1 VEGEATTTRLL
12 EKLSYVSLIIAALV
26 VSGSAVYDRAIV
38 RSEGRAERLNETK
51 RLGLE
56 GVNWAA
62 YKETIVLTLNTG
74 CHWCSASAPFYREL
88 TAIKNAHPDLQLI
101 AVFPQSVDEANRYL
115 RAKDI
120 GIRTVLSRPS
130 EELFVSGTPTLFAV
144 GSDGLIK
151 ETWVG
156 YLDDNR
162 KNEALAKVASLLGGK
177 A

>member
-1 VEGEATTTRLL
+1 MQRERSLL
-12 EKLSYVSLIIAALV
+12 SRTNGYQKRTP
-26 VSGSAVYDRAIV
+26 GSPA
-38 RSEGRAERLNETK
+38 N
-51 RLGLE
+51 
-56 GVNWAA
+56 
-62 YKETIVLTLNTG
+62 
-74 CHWCSASAPFYREL
+74 
-88 TAIKNAHPDLQLI
+88 